1 VIGLALKMSN
11 PGSLEAVSISLW
23 ENKNNAD
30 DYNTNAYPEVFKTL
44 AKVIDGTPQVQT
56 FEMAITTLPHVAVAA

>member
-1 VIGLALKMSN
+1 M
-11 PGSLEAVSISLW
+11 SLW

-44 AKVIDGTPQVQT
+44 AKFIDGTPQVQT
-56 FEMAITTLPHVAVAA
+56 FEMVITTLHPVAVAA